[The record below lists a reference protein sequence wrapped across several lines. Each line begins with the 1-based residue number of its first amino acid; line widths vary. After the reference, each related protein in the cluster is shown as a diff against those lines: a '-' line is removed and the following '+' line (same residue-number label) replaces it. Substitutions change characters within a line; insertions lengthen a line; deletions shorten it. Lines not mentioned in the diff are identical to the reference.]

1 VQVLSFFLTHPEVT
15 VDPAIPVE
23 QWSLSKAGRR
33 RAHLLSGCAWTAE
46 LTRIISS
53 EERKAVETAAILAG
67 GLGLDRC
74 TDAALGE
81 NDRSATGFLPP
92 EEFEATA
99 DQFFAHPDRS
109 VRGWETAEH
118 AQHRVLDAVRS
129 HLATGP
135 GGIAFVAHGGV
146 GTLLLCHLMG
156 VPISRQHDQPGQGS
170 YFAFDPAQWRAI
182 HPWRRIGES

>member
-1 VQVLSFFLTHPEVT
+1 VLVLWYFITHPEVT
-15 VDPAIPVE
+15 VDPTTPVE
-23 QWSLSKAGRR
+23 QWSLSETGRR

-46 LTRIISS
+46 LSRVIAS

-67 GLGLDRC
+67 DLGLGYR

-92 EEFEATA
+92 DEFESTA

-118 AQHRVLDAVRS
+118 AQRRVIAAVRS
-129 HLATGP
+129 HLLAAA
-135 GGIAFVAHGGV
+135 GGTALVAHGGV
-146 GTLLLCHLMG
+146 GTLLLCDLLG
-156 VPISRQHDQPGQGS
+156 VPIDRRHDQPGQGS
-170 YFAFDPAQWRAI
+170 YFAFDPERWRAV
-182 HPWRRIGES
+182 HAWRRIGES